1 MPLAN
6 TKSAAESQAWEWML
20 PPGLL
25 LRVVGIPRILR
36 GLPQASGAGQGFLEA
51 LSFHNPPTTQ
61 RFMDVIQSC
70 VDVLVLSSRG
80 SVNKSATH
88 SRNRGIK

>member
-6 TKSAAESQAWEWML
+6 TKSAAESQAWERML

-25 LRVVGIPRILR
+25 LRVVGIPRNLR
-36 GLPQASGAGQGFLEA
+36 GLTQASGAGQGFLEA
-51 LSFHNPPTTQ
+51 LRLHNPPTTQ

-70 VDVLVLSSRG
+70 VDVLVLFSHG